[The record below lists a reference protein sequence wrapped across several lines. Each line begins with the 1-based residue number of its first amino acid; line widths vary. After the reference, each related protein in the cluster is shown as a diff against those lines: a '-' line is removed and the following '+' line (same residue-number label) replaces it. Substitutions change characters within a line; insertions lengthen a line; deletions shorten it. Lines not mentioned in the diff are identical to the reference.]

1 MEDWREKLGAAFGIS
16 ADDVAA
22 EAESVAS
29 ESATAVSA
37 IEQQGKAR
45 VNILL
50 DKKGRHGKQATL
62 VTDLNVD
69 DEALKDLARELK
81 TLCGVGGSALEI
93 QTISENLM
101 RTRQIT
107 AQVIADH
114 TGKTLDEVYAVTA
127 HDSYF
132 DAQEA
137 VDFGLADRI
146 IETL

>member
-22 EAESVAS
+22 EAESEAS

-81 TLCGVGGSALEI
+81 TLCGVGGSARGGEILIQGDRRQQVLEI
-93 QTISENLM
+93 LKDKGFN
-101 RTRQIT
+101 
-107 AQVIADH
+107 A
-114 TGKTLDEVYAVTA
+114 
-127 HDSYF
+127 
-132 DAQEA
+132 
-137 VDFGLADRI
+137 RI
-146 IETL
+146 I